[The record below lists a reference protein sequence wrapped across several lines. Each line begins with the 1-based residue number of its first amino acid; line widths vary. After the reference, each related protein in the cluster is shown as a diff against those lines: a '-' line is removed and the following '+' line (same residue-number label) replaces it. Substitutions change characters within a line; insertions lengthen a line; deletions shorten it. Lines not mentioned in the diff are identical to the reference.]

1 MIVETIDRLVNF
13 SINERTIPW
22 PDAPEGVPIFGKAKD
37 LVEDF
42 VTDFD
47 EFVSKQKRV
56 YGSKA
61 GMCIIHDFNMRS
73 HIGKDHPKGIAA
85 DFHFYGINLFHT
97 VMACL
102 EWGFHKIFFYP
113 EWNNPGVHVSWYPD
127 LNYVLLGFGYYDD
140 DGKLQ
145 IVTNT
150 YNPQMVRNRLLE
162 VA

>member
-37 LVEDF
+37 LEEDF

-47 EFVSKQKRV
+47 EFVSKQKSV
-56 YGSKA
+56 YGHKA
-61 GMCIIHDFNMRS
+61 GQCIIHDFNMRS
-73 HIGKDHPKGIAA
+73 HIGKDHPKGIAV
-85 DFHFYGINLFHT
+85 DFHFYGVNLFHT

-102 EWGFHKIFFYP
+102 EWGYHKIFFYP

-127 LNYVLLGFGYYDD
+127 LNYVLLGFGHYDD
-140 DGKLQ
+140 DGGLK

-150 YNPQMVRNRLLE
+150 YNPQMVRDRLLR

>member
-1 MIVETIDRLVNF
+1 MLLKAIDMMGNF
-13 SINERTIPW
+13 SIGERTIPW
-22 PDAPEGVPIFGKAKD
+22 PDAPEGVPIFGKAED

-47 EFVSKQKRV
+47 EFVSKQKSV

-61 GMCIIHDFNMRS
+61 GQCIIHDFNMRS
-73 HIGKDHPKGIAA
+73 HYGKDHPKGIAV
-85 DFHFYGINLFHT
+85 DFHFRGINLFHT

-102 EWGFHKIFFYP
+102 EWGYHKIFFYP

-127 LNYVLLGFGYYDD
+127 LNYVLFGFGYYDD
-140 DGKLQ
+140 GKLT

-150 YNPQMVRNRLLE
+150 YDPQMVRKRLLE
-162 VA
+162 AA

>member
-13 SINERTIPW
+13 SINERSIPW
-22 PDAPEGVPIFGKAKD
+22 PDAPDGVPIFGKAED
-37 LVEDF
+37 LVEEF
-42 VTDFD
+42 VVDFD
-47 EFVSKQKRV
+47 EFVSKQKSV
-56 YGSKA
+56 YGYKA